1 LFPLF
6 APKMDNKT
14 AKQKLSEL
22 RDSLNEVLGSKSQG
36 PSREDAEQALKLAK
50 EGSKQAKK
58 SLLGRIKDLP
68 IIDKVSQLGAAGT
81 VAVSTA
87 AVTQTNIAVD
97 QTEVFVASVANDVV
111 EERLGFPAFVE
122 NIVNFDA
129 VNVWGQQVMQAKVA
143 EVKAEVAKAEAKV
156 APAEP
161 KSESPKE
168 SSTQENKSQN
178 KAASSTQENKSNE
191 KGTQKSENT
200 KQGKETAQGEE
211 AKESTQED
219 DSSSDESKEE
229 TQEENGKEESKQE
242 TRQEAKQEARQEARQ
257 EPKQSQQTKPS
268 SVAQS
273 MPSQEILPI
282 DPDIVTASPEGPGER
297 QI

>member
-1 LFPLF
+1 
-6 APKMDNKT
+6 MDNKT

-22 RDSLNEVLGSKSQG
+22 RDSLNQVLGGKGEG

-50 EGSKQAKK
+50 EGSKRAKK

-68 IIDKVSQLGAAGT
+68 VVDKISQLGAAGT

-97 QTEVFVASVANDVV
+97 ETEVFVASVANDVV

-122 NIVNFDA
+122 NFVNFDA
-129 VNVWGQQVMQAKVA
+129 VNVWGQGVMQAKVA

-156 APAEP
+156 APAQAA
-161 KSESPKE
+161 SESTKE
-168 SSTQENKSQN
+168 SSSQENKSQN

-191 KGTQKSENT
+191 KGAEKSEDT

-211 AKESTQED
+211 AKESTQEENN
-219 DSSSDESKEE
+219 SSDESKEE
-229 TQEENGKEESKQE
+229 TQEESAEDNSQQEAQQE
-242 TRQEAKQEARQEARQ
+242 TQQE
-257 EPKQSQQTKPS
+257 TKPS
-268 SVAQS
+268 SVTQEA
-273 MPSQEILPI
+273 PSAEVLPI
-282 DPDIVTASPEGPGER
+282 DPDIVTASPEGPGENS
-297 QI
+297 I

>member
-1 LFPLF
+1 LFFLLP
-6 APKMDNKT
+6 PTMDHKT

-22 RDSLNEVLGSKSQG
+22 RDSLNEVLGSKSVG
-36 PSREDAEQALKLAK
+36 PSREDAEKALSSARD
-50 EGSKQAKK
+50 GANRAKK

-68 IIDKVSQLGAAGT
+68 VVDKISQLGAAGT

-129 VNVWGQQVMQAKVA
+129 VNVWGQGVMQAKVA

-156 APAEP
+156 APAQAT
-161 KSESPKE
+161 SESPKE
-168 SSTQENKSQN
+168 SSTKENNSQN
-178 KAASSTQENKSNE
+178 KAANSTQENKSNE

-211 AKESTQED
+211 AKESTQEENN
-219 DSSSDESKEE
+219 SSDESKEE
-229 TQEENGKEESKQE
+229 AQEKSTQEEPQQEEQQEQQE
-242 TRQEAKQEARQEARQ
+242 TQQE
-257 EPKQSQQTKPS
+257 TKPS
-268 SVAQS
+268 EVAKPV
-273 MPSQEILPI
+273 PSAEVPVI
-282 DPDIVTASPEGPGER
+282 DPDIVTASPEGPNER
-297 QI
+297 SR

>member
-1 LFPLF
+1 
-6 APKMDNKT
+6 MDNKT

-50 EGSKQAKK
+50 EGSKRAKK

>member
-1 LFPLF
+1 
-6 APKMDNKT
+6 MDNKT

-50 EGSKQAKK
+50 EGSKRAKK

-122 NIVNFDA
+122 NFVNFDA

-156 APAEP
+156 APAQAA
-161 KSESPKE
+161 SESTKE

-178 KAASSTQENKSNE
+178 KAANSTQENKSNE

-211 AKESTQED
+211 AKESTQEENN
-219 DSSSDESKEE
+219 SSDESKEE
-229 TQEENGKEESKQE
+229 TQGENTKGESK
-242 TRQEAKQEARQEARQ
+242 QEAKQETKQEARQ

-273 MPSQEILPI
+273 MPSAEILPI

>member
-50 EGSKQAKK
+50 EGSKRAKK

>member
-1 LFPLF
+1 MFPLF

>member
-1 LFPLF
+1 
-6 APKMDNKT
+6 MDNKT

-22 RDSLNEVLGSKSQG
+22 RDSLNQVLGGKGEG

-50 EGSKQAKK
+50 EGSKRAKK

-68 IIDKVSQLGAAGT
+68 VVDKISQLGAAGT

-97 QTEVFVASVANDVV
+97 ETEVFVASVANDVV

-122 NIVNFDA
+122 NFVDFNA

-156 APAEP
+156 APTEP

-200 KQGKETAQGEE
+200 KQGKEKAQGEE

-219 DSSSDESKEE
+219 NNSSDESKEE
-229 TQEENGKEESKQE
+229 TQEENRKEESKQE
-242 TRQEAKQEARQEARQ
+242 AKQETKQEARQEPR
-257 EPKQSQQTKPS
+257 QSQQTKPS

-273 MPSQEILPI
+273 MPSAEILPI
-282 DPDIVTASPEGPGER
+282 DPDIVTASPEGPGENS
-297 QI
+297 I

>member
-1 LFPLF
+1 
-6 APKMDNKT
+6 MDNKT
-14 AKQKLSEL
+14 DKQKLSEL

-58 SLLGRIKDLP
+58 SILGRIKDLP

-129 VNVWGQQVMQAKVA
+129 VNVWGQGVMQAKVA

-156 APAEP
+156 APTEP
-161 KSESPKE
+161 KSESTKE
-168 SSTQENKSQN
+168 SSNQENKSQN
-178 KAASSTQENKSNE
+178 KAANSTQENKSNE
-191 KGTQKSENT
+191 KGTQKAENT
-200 KQGKETAQGEE
+200 KQGKEKAQGEE
-211 AKESTQED
+211 VKESTQED
-219 DSSSDESKEE
+219 NNSSDESKEE
-229 TQEENGKEESKQE
+229 TQEESTKEESQGE
-242 TRQEAKQEARQEARQ
+242 NKQEARQEARQ
-257 EPKQSQQTKPS
+257 EPRQSQQAKPQG
-268 SVAQS
+268 VAQS

-282 DPDIVTASPEGPGER
+282 DPDIVQVSPEGPEER

>member
-1 LFPLF
+1 
-6 APKMDNKT
+6 MDNKT

>member
-1 LFPLF
+1 
-6 APKMDNKT
+6 MDNKT

-22 RDSLNEVLGSKSQG
+22 RDSLNKVLGEKSEG
-36 PSREDAEQALKLAK
+36 PSREDAEKALSSARD
-50 EGSKQAKK
+50 GANRAKK

-68 IIDKVSQLGAAGT
+68 VVDKISQLGAAGT

-129 VNVWGQQVMQAKVA
+129 INVWGQGVMQAKVA

-161 KSESPKE
+161 KSVSTKE

-191 KGTQKSENT
+191 KGAEKSENT
-200 KQGKETAQGEE
+200 KQDKEQAQGEE
-211 AKESTQED
+211 AKENTKEKSN
-219 DSSSDESKEE
+219 SSDESKE
-229 TQEENGKEESKQE
+229 QGKEESAKEESKQE
-242 TRQEAKQEARQEARQ
+242 AKQEAGQETKQEARQETR
-257 EPKQSQQTKPS
+257 QSQEAKPPRGAEPVPS
-268 SVAQS
+268 SEV
-273 MPSQEILPI
+273 LPI
-282 DPDIVTASPEGPGER
+282 DPDIVTASPEGPGENN
-297 QI
+297 I

>member
-1 LFPLF
+1 
-6 APKMDNKT
+6 MDNKT

-22 RDSLNEVLGSKSQG
+22 RDSLNQVLGGKGEG

-50 EGSKQAKK
+50 EGSKRAKK

-68 IIDKVSQLGAAGT
+68 VVDKISQLGAAGT

-97 QTEVFVASVANDVV
+97 ETEVFVASVANDVV

-122 NIVNFDA
+122 NFVNFDA

-143 EVKAEVAKAEAKV
+143 EVKAEVARAEAKV
-156 APAEP
+156 APTEP
-161 KSESPKE
+161 KSESTKE
-168 SSTQENKSQN
+168 SSSQENKSQN
-178 KAASSTQENKSNE
+178 KAANSTQENKSNE

-211 AKESTQED
+211 AKESTQEENN
-219 DSSSDESKEE
+219 SSDESKEE
-229 TQEENGKEESKQE
+229 TQEESAEDNSQQEAQQE
-242 TRQEAKQEARQEARQ
+242 TQQE
-257 EPKQSQQTKPS
+257 TKPS
-268 SVAQS
+268 SVTQEA
-273 MPSQEILPI
+273 PSAEVLPI
-282 DPDIVTASPEGPGER
+282 DPDIVTASPEGPGENS
-297 QI
+297 I

>member
-1 LFPLF
+1 
-6 APKMDNKT
+6 MDNKT

-50 EGSKQAKK
+50 EGSKRAKK

-68 IIDKVSQLGAAGT
+68 VIDKLSQLGAAGT

-129 VNVWGQQVMQAKVA
+129 VNVWGQGVMQAKVA
-143 EVKAEVAKAEAKV
+143 EVRAEVAKAEAKV
-156 APAEP
+156 APAQAA
-161 KSESPKE
+161 SESTKE
-168 SSTQENKSQN
+168 SSSQENKSQN
-178 KAASSTQENKSNE
+178 KAANSTQENKSNE
-191 KGTQKSENT
+191 KGAEKSEDT

-211 AKESTQED
+211 AKESTQEENN
-219 DSSSDESKEE
+219 SSDESKEE
-229 TQEENGKEESKQE
+229 TQEENRKEESKQE
-242 TRQEAKQEARQEARQ
+242 TRQEAKQETRQETGQ

-273 MPSQEILPI
+273 MPSSQVLPI

>member
-1 LFPLF
+1 
-6 APKMDNKT
+6 MDNKT

-22 RDSLNEVLGSKSQG
+22 RDSLNQVLGGKGEG

-50 EGSKQAKK
+50 EGSKRAKK

-68 IIDKVSQLGAAGT
+68 VVDKISQLGAAGT

-97 QTEVFVASVANDVV
+97 ETEVFVASVANDVV

-122 NIVNFDA
+122 NFVNFDA

-143 EVKAEVAKAEAKV
+143 EVKAEVARAEAKV
-156 APAEP
+156 APTEP
-161 KSESPKE
+161 KSESTKE
-168 SSTQENKSQN
+168 SSSQENKSQN

-191 KGTQKSENT
+191 KGAEKSEDT

-211 AKESTQED
+211 AKESTQEENN
-219 DSSSDESKEE
+219 SSDESKEE
-229 TQEENGKEESKQE
+229 TQEESAEDNSQQEAQQE
-242 TRQEAKQEARQEARQ
+242 TQQE
-257 EPKQSQQTKPS
+257 TKPS
-268 SVAQS
+268 SVTQEA
-273 MPSQEILPI
+273 PSAEVLPI
-282 DPDIVTASPEGPGER
+282 DPDIVTASPEGPGENS
-297 QI
+297 I

>member
-1 LFPLF
+1 
-6 APKMDNKT
+6 MDHKT

-50 EGSKQAKK
+50 EGSKRAKK

-97 QTEVFVASVANDVV
+97 ETEVFVASVANDVV

-122 NIVNFDA
+122 NFVNFDA

-143 EVKAEVAKAEAKV
+143 EVKAEVARAEAKV
-156 APAEP
+156 APTEP
-161 KSESPKE
+161 KSESTKE
-168 SSTQENKSQN
+168 SSSQENKSQN
-178 KAASSTQENKSNE
+178 KAASSTQENESNE
-191 KGTQKSENT
+191 KGAEKSEDT

-211 AKESTQED
+211 AKESTQEENN
-219 DSSSDESKEE
+219 SSDESKEE
-229 TQEENGKEESKQE
+229 TQEESAEDNSQQEAQQE
-242 TRQEAKQEARQEARQ
+242 TQQE
-257 EPKQSQQTKPS
+257 TKPS
-268 SVAQS
+268 SVTQEA
-273 MPSQEILPI
+273 PSAEVLPI
-282 DPDIVTASPEGPGER
+282 DPDIVTASPEGPGENS
-297 QI
+297 I

>member
-1 LFPLF
+1 MFFLLP
-6 APKMDNKT
+6 PTMDHKT

-22 RDSLNEVLGSKSQG
+22 RDSLDEVLGSKSEG
-36 PSREDAEQALKLAK
+36 PSREDAEKALKLAR

-68 IIDKVSQLGAAGT
+68 VIDKISQLGAAGT

-122 NIVNFDA
+122 NFVNFDA

-156 APAEP
+156 APTEP

-168 SSTQENKSQN
+168 SSNQENKSQN
-178 KAASSTQENKSNE
+178 KAANSTQENKSNE
-191 KGTQKSENT
+191 KGAEKSEET
-200 KQGKETAQGEE
+200 KQGKEKAQGEE

-219 DSSSDESKEE
+219 DNSSDESKEE
-229 TQEENGKEESKQE
+229 AQEESTGDESQQETKQE
-242 TRQEAKQEARQEARQ
+242 TRQEPR
-257 EPKQSQQTKPS
+257 QSQQTKPS

-273 MPSQEILPI
+273 TPNAEVLPI
-282 DPDIVTASPEGPGER
+282 DPDIVTASPEGPGEV
-297 QI
+297 

>member
-1 LFPLF
+1 
-6 APKMDNKT
+6 MDHKT

-50 EGSKQAKK
+50 EGSKRAKK

-68 IIDKVSQLGAAGT
+68 VIDKISQLGAAGT

-129 VNVWGQQVMQAKVA
+129 VNVWGQGVMQAKVA

-156 APAEP
+156 APTEP
-161 KSESPKE
+161 KSESTKE
-168 SSTQENKSQN
+168 SSSQENKSQN
-178 KAASSTQENKSNE
+178 KAASSTQENESNE
-191 KGTQKSENT
+191 KGAEKSEDT

-211 AKESTQED
+211 AKESTQEENN
-219 DSSSDESKEE
+219 SSDESKEE
-229 TQEENGKEESKQE
+229 TQEENRKEESKQE
-242 TRQEAKQEARQEARQ
+242 TRQETRQ

-273 MPSQEILPI
+273 MPSSQVLPI
-282 DPDIVTASPEGPGER
+282 DPDIVTASPEGSGER